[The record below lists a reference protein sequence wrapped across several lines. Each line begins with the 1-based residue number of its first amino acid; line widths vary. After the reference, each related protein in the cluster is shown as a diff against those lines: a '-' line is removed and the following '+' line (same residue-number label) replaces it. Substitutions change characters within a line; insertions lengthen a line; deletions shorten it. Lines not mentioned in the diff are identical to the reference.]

1 MSWLGI
7 VAIIGGFVAVN
18 VFFAVLMMFK
28 FVGGDPREGASR
40 EEALD
45 PTGQVLL
52 TMVVLGGGAVAVVA
66 GVTLLLGGLDALIA
80 AGGALAL
87 FVFLSVAV
95 LALTYLERKVLGRIQ
110 QRLGPMR
117 VGPWGLL
124 QPVADA
130 VKLVVKEDITPSW
143 ADRGVYWLAP
153 VAFFIPTFLIWLV
166 IPFAGGWVVR
176 DFDLG
181 LLYIIAFSVLA
192 IAGLFMAGWG
202 SANKYGFLG
211 SLRAIAQLISYEIP
225 VIVVALTVAMMAGS
239 LNLSEIVAAQASVP
253 YLALQPLGFLLF
265 LLGGLAEIGRTPFD
279 IYHAESEVMGGPF
292 VEYSGAHWAIFYLAE
307 YVNTFLVAVLI
318 TLLFLSGWVGPAL
331 PGVLWFFI
339 KVFAVVTVIFWF
351 RGTFPRLRIDQL
363 MGLGW
368 KVLIPLSFLNFV
380 LTAFA
385 VFYAWPGWAMTA
397 MGLAQLGALVW
408 LVHSRITA
416 PGRRPEVRMIPAREL
431 RSPERAGAG

>member
-1 MSWLGI
+1 M
-7 VAIIGGFVAVN
+7 AV
-18 VFFAVLMMFK
+18 VTA
-28 FVGGDPREGASR
+28 
-40 EEALD
+40 
-45 PTGQVLL
+45 
-52 TMVVLGGGAVAVVA
+52 VVLW
-66 GVTLLLGGLDALIA
+66 LGGLEAVII
-80 AGGALAL
+80 AGGVLAL
-87 FVFLSVAV
+87 FAFLSVAV
-95 LALTYLERKVLGRIQ
+95 LAITYLERKVLGRVQ

-124 QPVADA
+124 QPIADA
-130 VKLVVKEDITPSW
+130 IKLVTKEDITPSW
-143 ADRGVYWLAP
+143 VDRGVYWLAP

-176 DFDLG
+176 DLDMG

-225 VIVVALTVAMMAGS
+225 IIVVALTVAMVAGS
-239 LNLSEIVAAQASVP
+239 LSLSEIVAAQGSVP
-253 YLALQPLGFLLF
+253 YIALQPLGFFLF
-265 LLGGLAEIGRTPFD
+265 MLGGLAEIGRTPFD

-307 YVNTFLVAVLI
+307 YVNTFLVGVLV
-318 TLLFLSGWVGPAL
+318 TLLFLSGWVGPWL

-339 KVFAVVTVIFWF
+339 KVFAVITVIFWF

-368 KVLIPLSFLNFV
+368 KVLIPLSFVNFV
-380 LTAFA
+380 FTAFA
-385 VFYAWPGWAMTA
+385 VFYGWPGWTMTL
-397 MGLAQLGALVW
+397 MGVAQLGVFGW
-408 LVHSRITA
+408 LVNSRILGT
-416 PGRRPEVRMIPAREL
+416 GRRPEVRMIPAREL
-431 RSPERAGAG
+431 RTSEQAGAS